1 MTPKQTRVMVLNDM
15 EKLDRTLFRLDQGKF
30 QVTFNSFCFVQRHD
44 RSSVFIVVI
53 MATSLLRAERLC
65 LFIDSGFLRSQL
77 Y

>member
-30 QVTFNSFCFVQRHD
+30 QLMFNSLHCPE
-44 RSSVFIVVI
+44 
-53 MATSLLRAERLC
+53 ARLK
-65 LFIDSGFLRSQL
+65 